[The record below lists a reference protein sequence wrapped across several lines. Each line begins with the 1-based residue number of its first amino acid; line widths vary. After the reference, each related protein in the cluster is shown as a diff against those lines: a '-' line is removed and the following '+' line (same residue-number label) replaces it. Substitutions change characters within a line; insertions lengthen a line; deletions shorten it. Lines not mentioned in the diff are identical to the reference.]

1 MDAVSRT
8 PGRLEPGGLIEWGV
22 ASRSLDDQ
30 PESGDRA
37 LVKTTADGVLVAVV
51 DALGHGR
58 EAAEVAARAVATLD
72 AYAADGVLALM
83 KRCDEA
89 LRRTRGAVMTL
100 ATFDAQDPVMTWL
113 GVGNVEGVLVSANGS
128 AGARPQSLM
137 LRGGVVGY
145 RLPSLIPSKLP
156 VAAGDT
162 LVLATD
168 GVRVGFAGAVT
179 PAEPSQA
186 AAERILAAFS
196 RGTDDA
202 LVLVARYLE
211 GLPS

>member
-1 MDAVSRT
+1 MDAVSGT
-8 PGRLEPGGLIEWGV
+8 PGRLAPGALIEWGV

-30 PESGDRA
+30 AVSGDHA

-51 DALGHGR
+51 DALGHGG
-58 EAAEVAARAVATLD
+58 EADAVAVRAVATLE
-72 AYAADGVLALM
+72 AHAADGVLALM

-89 LRRTRGAVMTL
+89 LRKTRGAVMTL
-100 ATFDAQDPVMTWL
+100 AAFSAYGRVMTWV
-113 GVGNVEGVLVSANGS
+113 GVGNVEGALVSANAA
-128 AGARPQSLM
+128 AGARAQSLV

-145 RLPSLIPSKLP
+145 RLPRLSLSKLP

-168 GVRVGFAGAVT
+168 GVRVDFASAVIPT
-179 PAEPSQA
+179 EPPQA

-202 LVLVARYLE
+202 LVLVARYL
-211 GLPS
+211 GAPLS

>member
-1 MDAVSRT
+1 MDAVSRAPDRLA
-8 PGRLEPGGLIEWGV
+8 PGTLIDWSV

-30 PESGDRA
+30 ILSGDRA

-51 DALGHGR
+51 DALGHGG
-58 EAAEVAARAVATLD
+58 EASAVAELALATLD
-72 AYAADGVLALM
+72 AHAAEGPLALM

-89 LRRTRGAVMTL
+89 LRKTRGAVMTL
-100 ATFDAQDPVMTWL
+100 ASLSAHDRVIAWL
-113 GVGNVEGVLVSANGS
+113 GVGNVEGVLVSAGGS
-128 AGARPQSLM
+128 SGAQSQSLM

-145 RLPSLIPSKLP
+145 RLPRLFLSKLP
-156 VAAGDT
+156 IAAGDT

-168 GVRVGFAGAVT
+168 GLRVDFARAVI
-179 PAEPSQA
+179 PAEPPQA

-202 LVLVARYLE
+202 LVLVARYL
-211 GLPS
+211 GAPLS

>member
-8 PGRLEPGGLIEWGV
+8 PARLEPGGLIEWGV

-30 PESGDRA
+30 ALCGDRS
-37 LVKTTADGVLVAVV
+37 LVKMTADGVLVAVV
-51 DALGHGR
+51 DGLGHGR
-58 EAAEVAARAVATLD
+58 EAAEVATRAVATLD
-72 AYAADGVLALM
+72 AHAADGVLALM

-100 ATFDAQDPVMTWL
+100 ATFSAQARLMTWL

-128 AGARPQSLM
+128 AGGRRQSVV

-145 RLPSLIPSKLP
+145 QLPPLFPSELP
-156 VAAGDT
+156 VAAGDM

-168 GVRVGFAGAVT
+168 GVRVDFAGAVT
-179 PAEPSQA
+179 PAEPPQA

-202 LVLVARYLE
+202 LVLVARYL
-211 GLPS
+211 GGSPS

>member
-8 PGRLEPGGLIEWGV
+8 PGRVAPGALIEWGL
-22 ASRSLDDQ
+22 ASWSLDDQ
-30 PESGDRA
+30 LVSGDRA

-72 AYAADGVLALM
+72 AHAADGVLALM

-89 LRRTRGAVMTL
+89 LRRTRGAVITL
-100 ATFDAQDPVMTWL
+100 ATFSAQDRVMSWL
-113 GVGNVEGVLVSANGS
+113 GVGNVEAVLVGANGS
-128 AGARPQSLM
+128 AGARHQSVV

-145 RLPSLIPSKLP
+145 QLPPLFPSNLH

-168 GVRVGFAGAVT
+168 GVRVDFAGAVT
-179 PAEPSQA
+179 PAEPPQA

-202 LVLVARYLE
+202 LVLVARYL
-211 GLPS
+211 GGPP